1 MRHSN
6 TFQAFAN
13 VYRAGGVRG
22 LWTGCSPNMCRA
34 LFASTSQVRTEK
46 CLQSCAISITFSKQ
60 FAHQPLVCPNRNT
73 STQNKELCIC
83 IYVYVYQTITNYLAT
98 MHMYILIFH
107 VEMASYD
114 HTKHL
119 RMNHG
124 IFEEGFG
131 VHVAASFVAGFCCS
145 VCSAP
150 VDNIKTRIMNQIGG
164 KYA

>member
-1 MRHSN
+1 MICQLKHFKVVIWVEIRCMYLLTCPSSVASRGTSQLIWSICCCCWFYCLYDSFDFMRYSIYSLAVTAALVTTPVDLVKIQMQAQVRGATMRHSN

-73 STQNKELCIC
+73 ST
-83 IYVYVYQTITNYLAT
+83 
-98 MHMYILIFH
+98 
-107 VEMASYD
+107 
-114 HTKHL
+114 
-119 RMNHG
+119 
-124 IFEEGFG
+124 
-131 VHVAASFVAGFCCS
+131 
-145 VCSAP
+145 
-150 VDNIKTRIMNQIGG
+150 
-164 KYA
+164 